1 MLIRNVFFLNM
12 LRLQKVLA
20 TCLIAPRLE
29 YRLRELDSY
38 YLEALKQELLLR
50 PMTCSKLMIVVAKGL
65 TESTDFKEEELD
77 SYQLE
82 VIGGNHRREVILQI
96 LKDSTIHSK
105 DCFKFV
111 YVQVYSGNI
120 KCSGNISI
128 IIR

>member
-12 LRLQKVLA
+12 LGLQKVLA
-20 TCLIAPRLE
+20 TCLIAPQLE
-29 YRLRELDSY
+29 YGLRELDSY
-38 YLEALKQELLLR
+38 YLEALKQELLLC

-111 YVQVYSGNI
+111 YVQVY
-120 KCSGNISI
+120 
-128 IIR
+128 